1 MEMRMSENEENKRLS
16 RRGFLGGIGLS
27 AGVAAAMIEPPARAE
42 AAASPEQPKRK
53 AGYQETEHV
62 RRVYELSRF

>member
-1 MEMRMSENEENKRLS
+1 MSENEENKRLS
-16 RRGFLGGIGLS
+16 RRGFLGAMGLS
-27 AGVAAAMIEPPARAE
+27 AGAAASAMIEPPARAE
-42 AAASPEQPKRK
+42 AAASPQQSKRK

>member
-1 MEMRMSENEENKRLS
+1 MSKNEENKGLS
-16 RRGFLGGIGLS
+16 RRGFLGGMGLS
-27 AGVAAAMIEPPARAE
+27 AGAAASAIIQAPARAE
-42 AAASPEQPKRK
+42 AMVSPNQPKRK